1 MSRRIGKDMSEL
13 RERIKAETKDKE
25 KKRVIRQEV
34 HRSFVSFFLLL
45 FLFLFLF
52 LRLKEEERR
61 RRKEEKRGGW
71 MSCLPFTPLDAF
83 LRHLISVVSRGHNM
97 TEMCASNN
105 NKEWRWWS
113 TCVIRVTCSLY
124 ELSAK
129 DWLHVFSGGVTANQF
144 YYHLQI

>member
-52 LRLKEEERR
+52 LRLKGEGREES
-61 RRKEEKRGGW
+61 KNGEEAE
-71 MSCLPFTPLDAF
+71 CLASHLLPSMLFLDILSVLF
-83 LRHLISVVSRGHNM
+83 LADI
-97 TEMCASNN
+97 T
-105 NKEWRWWS
+105 
-113 TCVIRVTCSLY
+113 
-124 ELSAK
+124 
-129 DWLHVFSGGVTANQF
+129 
-144 YYHLQI
+144 